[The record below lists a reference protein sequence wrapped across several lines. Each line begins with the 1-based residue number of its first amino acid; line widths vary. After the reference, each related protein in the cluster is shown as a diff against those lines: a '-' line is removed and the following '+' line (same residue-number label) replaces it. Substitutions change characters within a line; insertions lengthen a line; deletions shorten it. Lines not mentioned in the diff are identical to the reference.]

1 MSQGMLGVQ
10 VTEAEANAASAMIR
24 DTASALAAL
33 MGDSSP
39 MSAKASRQLVTAYF
53 AQTPLQDVGR
63 RTAEDLAATIAAHLQ
78 TGRRR
83 VEGEI
88 AIQVRRTGNRRV
100 VIDIVVD
107 DRPFLL
113 DSVLDQLQTHNA
125 HTRFV
130 VHPVL
135 HVVRDPVGQFEAIA
149 SNDAER
155 SAAIAESWMHLEL
168 GGIDVDDEL
177 GALEGELQQ
186 VLRDV
191 FEAVE
196 DWPAMR
202 KLADDI
208 ATELRTSPPVG
219 IPTAEVDET
228 AELLEWL
235 ADNHFTFI
243 GYREYVLKRRR
254 GADYLDDVPGTG
266 RGILR
271 ADRDQTRPRKPLP
284 PPSQKIAREKKLLTM
299 TKAASRSTVHRA
311 AYLDYIGIKQFDAK
325 GEVVGER
332 RFIGLLTSAA
342 YRQRVQHVPI
352 IGHKLARIMDESGLD
367 PMSHTGK
374 DLRDIIESFPRD
386 ELFQASVEQILAVA
400 VAVMQLGKHRQT
412 RLFLRR
418 DDFGRFFSALVF
430 LPRDRYNTEVRLRM
444 NAILMEELAGTHIE
458 FSAQINDDSQ
468 IARLEFVIRVPAG
481 SADTDLTRAQF
492 DKIQRR
498 VVEASR
504 SWDDDLND
512 LLDDVDPD
520 EASAIQLLARS
531 LPGGYRAHFDATAG
545 IEDVRELQL
554 LMRADAKSAS
564 PTDLPMVAAGIS
576 LRLFLDDE
584 PDGSIVDS
592 QADLQDKVKTRLKI
606 YTLGHHMQIS
616 TVIPLLQHLGLQVLD
631 VRTYDFDVPTD
642 DGPTPVWIYQFGLR
656 PSIELVKGREG
667 LAAKFND
674 AFAAAWSGVSE
685 SDRLNRLV
693 LGAGMTWREVAL
705 LRALGRYV
713 RMGALS
719 FSKELV
725 DSAIAANPHIAQ
737 MLIDLFYALFDPAT
751 DESNEART
759 RKAERIR
766 KKVRAAL
773 VDVASLDE
781 DRALSAVF
789 RVIMATL
796 RTNYFQKDQDNNTQP
811 YISIKLDPNAIPELP
826 APKPYR
832 EIWVHS
838 PRFEGVHLRFGEVA
852 RGGLRWS
859 DRRDDMR
866 TEILGLVKAQMVK
879 NTVIVPTGAKG
890 GFLPKRLPDA
900 DIDRDAWLAEGVACY
915 RAFIR
920 SMLEITDN
928 RDGDAIISPA
938 NVVRRDDDD
947 PYLVVAADKGTAAF
961 SDYANEE
968 SVNAGYWLGDAFAS
982 GGSVGYDHKDMGI
995 TARGAWESVKRH
1007 FRELGTDTQ
1016 AEEFTAVG
1024 IGDMSGDVFGNG
1036 MLCSEQLRLVAAFDH
1051 RHIFIDP
1058 NPDAAA
1064 TYPERQRLFDLP
1076 RSSWDDYNRDLISRG
1091 GGIWPRTAK
1100 SIPISDAARTALG
1113 ITGKAAELPP
1123 NELIKAILLAPVD
1136 LLWNGGIGT
1145 YIKASDESNG
1155 EVGDRSN
1162 DTIRVN
1168 GAQVRANVVGEGGNL
1183 GVTQRGR
1190 IEYALVGAGGDGGKI
1205 NTDAIDNS
1213 AGVDTSDH
1221 EVNIKILLQQAI
1233 ADGVLKADARPKLL
1247 HSMTDEIGRLVLID
1261 NYDQN
1266 VALACEEYNKMSLND
1281 AHRRLMRSLEASG
1294 LLDRDIEYLPTDD
1307 ELRERFRNGDGLT
1320 SPELAVLLAYSK
1332 IQMKQQLLQS
1342 SLPDASAFHSL
1353 LVDYFPTPLRKKYEG
1368 QMGAHPLHREIVAT
1382 LISNQ
1387 LVNTGGTT
1395 SALRMVE
1402 ETGATPEAVFR
1413 AQTAAT
1419 RIFDMHGVFAKIS
1432 GLDNKVPS
1440 NIQTSMRVEIQR
1452 LVERGTRWLVRN
1464 VPLPIDVAATVERY
1478 TGGAA
1483 EVIRNLPRSLT
1494 GMDRDTFEGR
1504 TRELEFAG
1512 VPAVFAKLVASM
1524 PKAIAALDIVDLAAT
1539 TQGKLSE
1546 ITAAYQ
1552 TVADK
1557 FEISALLERIISMP
1571 RDSRWRSMARGTLRD
1586 DLNWSHAQLTSQIMN
1601 VTGATKPEAKCEV
1614 WRDQLS
1620 ENGEQS
1626 LEMLA
1631 EIMST
1636 DTNDLASIVVAVQLI
1651 RDVVTGTTTTH

>member
-1 MSQGMLGVQ
+1 MLGAQ
-10 VTEAEANAASAMIR
+10 VTEAEAREVSALIN
-24 DTASALAAL
+24 DTAKALVAHNRDIPRGLDDKSA
-33 MGDSSP
+33 
-39 MSAKASRQLVTAYF
+39 RVFIRAYF
-53 AQTPLQDVGR
+53 AQTPIDGFGR
-63 RTAEDLAATIAAHLQ
+63 RTADDLAETIAEHLRV
-78 TGRRR
+78 GRRR

-88 AIQVRRTGNRRV
+88 AIQVRRTGNRRAT
-100 VIDIVVD
+100 IDVVVD

-113 DSVLDQLQTHNA
+113 DSILDQLQARNA

-135 HVVRDPVGQFEAIA
+135 HIMRDSVGEFEAIA
-149 SNDAER
+149 RNKAER
-155 SAAIAESWMHLEL
+155 PAAIAESWMHLEI

-177 GALEGELQQ
+177 SALEGELQR

-202 KLADDI
+202 QLADDI
-208 ATELRTSPPVG
+208 AAELRTSSAIGLP
-219 IPTAEVDET
+219 ADEVDET

-235 ADNHFTFI
+235 VDNHFTFI

-254 GADYLDDVPGTG
+254 GVDYLDDVPGTG

-271 ADRDQTRPRKPLP
+271 ADRDHTRPRKPLP

-325 GEVVGER
+325 GDVVGER
-332 RFIGLLTSAA
+332 RFIGLLTAAA

-352 IGHKLARIMDESGLD
+352 IGHKLARIMDKSGLD

-386 ELFQASVEQILAVA
+386 ELFQASVDQILAVA
-400 VAVMQLGKHRQT
+400 LAVMQLGKHRQT

-430 LPRDRYNTEVRLRM
+430 LPRDRYNTEVRHRM
-444 NAILMEELAGTHIE
+444 HAILMEELAGTHAE
-458 FSAQINDDSQ
+458 FSSQVDDSQ
-468 IARLEFVIRVPAG
+468 TARLEFVIRVPEG
-481 SADTDLTRAQF
+481 SADTDLTQAQF
-492 DKIQRR
+492 AKIERR
-498 VVEASR
+498 LVQAAR

-520 EASAIQLLARS
+520 EASAIQLVARS
-531 LPGGYRAHFDATAG
+531 LPGGYRAHFNAAAG
-545 IEDVRELQL
+545 VEDVRELQAL
-554 LMRADAKSAS
+554 LKADAESAS

-631 VRTYDFDVPTD
+631 VHTYDFDVPTD
-642 DGPTPVWIYQFGLR
+642 DGLRPAWIYQFGLR
-656 PSIELVKGREG
+656 PSIDLIKSRDG

-737 MLIDLFYALFDPAT
+737 MLIDLFDVLFDPST
-751 DESNEART
+751 DESNDSRA

-766 KKVRAAL
+766 KKLRTAL

-781 DRALSAVF
+781 DRTLSALF
-789 RVIMATL
+789 RIIMATL
-796 RTNYFQKDQDNNTQP
+796 RTNYFQKDHDNHTQP
-811 YISIKLDPNAIPELP
+811 YISLKLDPSAIPELP

-838 PRFEGVHLRFGEVA
+838 PQFEGTHLRFGEIA

-890 GFLPKRLPDA
+890 GFLPKRLPDP
-900 DIDRDAWLAEGVACY
+900 DLDRDAWLAEGVACY

-928 RDGDAIISPA
+928 RNGNTIVPPLS
-938 NVVRRDDDD
+938 VVRRDDDD

-1016 AEEFTAVG
+1016 SDEFTAVG

-1036 MLCSEQLRLVAAFDH
+1036 MLRSEQLRLVAAFDH

-1091 GGIWPRTAK
+1091 GGIWPRTTK
-1100 SIPISDAARTALG
+1100 SIPISDQVRTALG
-1113 ITGKAAELPP
+1113 ISGRAAEMPP
-1123 NELIKAILLAPVD
+1123 NEVIKAILLAPVD

-1145 YIKASDESNG
+1145 YLKATDEANG
-1155 EVGDRSN
+1155 QVGDRSN
-1162 DTIRVN
+1162 DAIRVN
-1168 GAQVRANVVGEGGNL
+1168 GAQVRAKVVGEGGNL

-1233 ADGVLKADARPKLL
+1233 ADGVLESEARPKLL
-1247 HSMTDEIGRLVLID
+1247 HSMTDEIARLVLID

-1281 AHRRLMRSLEASG
+1281 AHRRLMRSLEGSG
-1294 LLDRDIEYLPTDD
+1294 LLDRNIEYLPTDD
-1307 ELRERFRNGDGLT
+1307 ELRERFRNGDGLS

-1342 SLPDASAFHSL
+1342 TLPDASAFHSL
-1353 LVDYFPTPLRKKYEG
+1353 LVEYFPTPLRKKYEA

-1402 ETGATPEAVFR
+1402 ETGSTPEAVFR

-1419 RIFDMHGVFAKIS
+1419 RIFDMQGVFAQVAS
-1432 GLDNKVPS
+1432 LDNIIPS
-1440 NIQTSMRVEIQR
+1440 NIQTSIRVEIQR

-1464 VPLPIDVAATVERY
+1464 VPLPMDVAATVERY
-1478 TGGAA
+1478 TDGVA
-1483 EVIRNLPRSLT
+1483 EVIRNMPRALT
-1494 GMDRDTFEGR
+1494 GMDQDTFEGR
-1504 TRELEFAG
+1504 CRELEFAG
-1512 VPAVFAKLVASM
+1512 VPANFAKLVASM

-1539 TQGKLSE
+1539 TKGKLSE
-1546 ITAAYQ
+1546 ITATYQ

-1586 DLNWSHAQLTSQIMN
+1586 DLNWSHAQLSSQIMN
-1601 VTGATKPEAKCEV
+1601 VAGSTKPAAKCEA

>member
-1 MSQGMLGVQ
+1 MLGTQ
-10 VTEAEANAASAMIR
+10 SAETEAREVSALITDIAKALAGR
-24 DTASALAAL
+24 DTASMLDKKSARALVE
-33 MGDSSP
+33 G
-39 MSAKASRQLVTAYF
+39 YF
-53 AQTPLQDVGR
+53 SQTPLADLDR
-63 RTAEDLAATIAAHLQ
+63 RTVTDFAGVIAAHLD

-83 VEGEI
+83 AEGEI
-88 AIQVRRTGNRRV
+88 AIEVRRTANRRV
-100 VIDIVVD
+100 AIDIVVD

-113 DSVLDQLQTHNA
+113 DSVLGLLQA
-125 HTRFV
+125 HDAHVRFV

-135 HVVRDPVGQFEAIA
+135 HINRDSVGNFEGIP
-149 SNDAER
+149 SNEAER
-155 SAAIAESWMHLEL
+155 SAAIAESWMHLEV
-168 GGIDVDDEL
+168 GGIDVANEQSVLESEL
-177 GALEGELQQ
+177 RK

-196 DWPAMR
+196 DWASMR
-202 KLADDI
+202 QLAGDI
-208 ATELRTSPPVG
+208 ATDLRTSPPTG
-219 IPTAEVDET
+219 LPTDEVDET

-235 ADNHFTFI
+235 VDNNFTFL
-243 GYREYVLKRRR
+243 GYREYELKRRD
-254 GADYLDDVPGTG
+254 GNDYLYDVPGTG
-266 RGILR
+266 RGIMR
-271 ADRDQTRPRKPLP
+271 ADRDQTRPRTPLP
-284 PPSQKIAREKKLLTM
+284 PPSQKIAREQKLLTM

-311 AYLDYIGIKQFDAK
+311 AYLDYIGIKRFDEQ
-325 GEVVGER
+325 GNVVGER
-332 RFIGLLTSAA
+332 RFIGLLTAAA
-342 YRQRVQHVPI
+342 YRQRVQQVPV
-352 IGHKLARIMDESGLD
+352 IGHKLARIMEKSGLD

-400 VAVMQLGKHRQT
+400 VAVMQLGQHRQT

-430 LPRDRYNTEVRLRM
+430 LPRDRYNTEVRHRM
-444 NAILMEELAGTHIE
+444 RAILMEELAGTHFE
-458 FSAQINDDSQ
+458 FSAQINDSQ

-481 SADTDLTRAQF
+481 SATTDLTRAQF

-498 VVEASR
+498 LVEAAR

-531 LPGGYRAHFDATAG
+531 LPGGYRADFNADAG
-545 IEDVRELQL
+545 IGDVRELQL
-554 LMRADAKSAS
+554 LMKANAESAS

-606 YTLGHHMQIS
+606 YTVGHHMQIS
-616 TVIPLLQHLGLQVLD
+616 IVIPLLQHLGLQVLD

-642 DGPTPVWIYQFGLR
+642 DGPAPAWIYQFGLR
-656 PSIELVKGREG
+656 PSIDLIKGRGG
-667 LAAKFND
+667 LTAKFND

-725 DSAIAANPHIAQ
+725 DSAIAANPRIAQ
-737 MLIDLFYALFDPAT
+737 MLIDIFHVLLDPST
-751 DESNEART
+751 GESNAART
-759 RKAERIR
+759 RKAERVR

-773 VDVASLDE
+773 IDVASLDE
-781 DRALSAVF
+781 DRTLSAMF

-796 RTNYFQKDQDNNTQP
+796 RTNYFQKDQDNHTQP
-811 YISIKLDPNAIPELP
+811 YISVKLDPAQIPELP
-826 APKPYR
+826 APRPYR

-838 PRFEGVHLRFGEVA
+838 PRFEGIHLRFGEVA

-866 TEILGLVKAQMVK
+866 TEVLGLVKAQMVK

-890 GFLPKRLPDA
+890 GFLPKRLPDP
-900 DIDRDAWLAEGVACY
+900 DLDRDAWLAEGVACY

-928 RDGDAIISPA
+928 RGEDTIVPPLG
-938 NVVRRDDDD
+938 VVRRDDDD

-968 SVNAGYWLGDAFAS
+968 SVKAGYWLGDAFAS

-1016 AEEFTAVG
+1016 SGEFTAVG

-1036 MLCSEQLRLVAAFDH
+1036 MLRSEQLRLIAAFDH

-1058 NPDAAA
+1058 NPDATV
-1064 TYPERQRLFDLP
+1064 TYPERQRLFDLR
-1076 RSSWDDYNRDLISRG
+1076 RSSWDDYNRDLISGG
-1091 GGIWPRTAK
+1091 GGIWPRSAK
-1100 SIPISDAARTALG
+1100 SIPISDQIRAALG
-1113 ITGKAAELPP
+1113 ITGKTAELPP
-1123 NELIKAILLAPVD
+1123 NEVIKAILLAPVD

-1145 YIKASDESNG
+1145 YLKASG
-1155 EVGDRSN
+1155 ETHGQVGDRSN
-1162 DTIRVN
+1162 DAIRVN
-1168 GAQVRANVVGEGGNL
+1168 GAEVRAKVVGEGGNL

-1190 IEYALVGAGGDGGKI
+1190 IEYALIGAGGSGGKI

-1233 ADGVLKADARPKLL
+1233 ADGVLKSEARPKLL
-1247 HSMTDEIGRLVLID
+1247 HSMTDEIARLVLID

-1281 AHRRLMRSLEASG
+1281 AHRRLMRSLESTG
-1294 LLDRDIEYLPTDD
+1294 LLDRSIEFLPSDD
-1307 ELRERFRNGDGLT
+1307 ELRERFRNGEGLT

-1353 LVDYFPTPLRKKYEG
+1353 LVDYFPSPLRKKYEA
-1368 QMGAHPLHREIVAT
+1368 QMGTHPLHREIVAT

-1419 RIFDMHGVFAKIS
+1419 QIFDMHGIFAQIAS
-1432 GLDNKVPS
+1432 LDNKAPS

-1464 VPLPIDVAATVERY
+1464 VPQPMDVAATVERY
-1478 TGGAA
+1478 TDGTA

-1512 VPAVFAKLVASM
+1512 VPAAFAKLVASL

-1539 TQGKLSE
+1539 TKGKLSD
-1546 ITAAYQ
+1546 ITATYQ

-1557 FEISALLERIISMP
+1557 FGISALLERIISMP

-1586 DLNWSHAQLTSQIMN
+1586 DLNWSHAHLTSQIMD
-1601 VTGATKPEAKCEV
+1601 VTAAIKLDAKCEA

-1636 DTNDLASIVVAVQLI
+1636 DTSDLASIVVAVQLI